1 MSILSEYGCVKIYK
15 LKKNPYTRQAYRV
28 RANLSIDRLLF
39 FLNFS
44 LCKSFNRSASFFFI
58 SVRASLSIDRL
69 LAFSFHHQTIRLSIL
84 STDSLT
90 AAQFLPKKMWK
101 KLISMLQNK
110 AVTTYI

>member
-1 MSILSEYGCVKIYK
+1 MSILSENGCVKIYK

-39 FLNFS
+39 F
-44 LCKSFNRSASFFFI
+44 FI
-58 SVRASLSIDRL
+58 SVRANLSIDRL